1 MQAAIEIFV
10 NGISGVFIG
19 LTVLYAAIKIN
30 KLLAG
35 REVANK
41 EAKGEK

>member
-1 MQAAIEIFV
+1 MQAALEIFV

-19 LTVLYAAIKIN
+19 LTVLYIAIKIN

-35 REVANK
+35 REPDKK
-41 EAKGEK
+41 EQ

>member
-1 MQAAIEIFV
+1 MQAAFDIFV

-19 LTVLYAAIKIN
+19 LSVLYAAIKIN

-35 REVANK
+35 REPDKK
-41 EAKGEK
+41 E

>member
-1 MQAAIEIFV
+1 MQTAFEIFL

-35 REVANK
+35 REPDKK
-41 EAKGEK
+41 EQ

>member
-1 MQAAIEIFV
+1 MHSAFDIFL

-30 KLLAG
+30 KVLMG
-35 REVANK
+35 REAPEKK
-41 EAKGEK
+41 EE

>member
-1 MQAAIEIFV
+1 MQAALEIFV

-19 LTVLYAAIKIN
+19 LTVLYVAIKIN

-35 REVANK
+35 REAARK
-41 EAKGEK
+41 EE

>member
-1 MQAAIEIFV
+1 MQAAFDIFI

-35 REVANK
+35 REAVKK
-41 EAKGEK
+41 EE

>member
-1 MQAAIEIFV
+1 MQAAFEIFV

-19 LTVLYAAIKIN
+19 LSVLYAAIKLN

-35 REVANK
+35 READKK
-41 EAKGEK
+41 EQ

>member
-19 LTVLYAAIKIN
+19 LTVLYAAIKII

-35 REVANK
+35 REAEKK
-41 EAKGEK
+41 EE

>member
-10 NGISGVFIG
+10 NGITGVFIG

-30 KLLAG
+30 KLVAG
-35 REVANK
+35 QEPVKK
-41 EAKGEK
+41 ED

>member
-1 MQAAIEIFV
+1 MQAAFEIFM

-19 LTVLYAAIKIN
+19 LSVLYIAIKLN

-35 REVANK
+35 REPDKK
-41 EAKGEK
+41 EQ

>member
-1 MQAAIEIFV
+1 MHAAFEIFV

-19 LTVLYAAIKIN
+19 LSVLYAAIKLN

-35 REVANK
+35 REPDKK
-41 EAKGEK
+41 EQ

>member
-1 MQAAIEIFV
+1 MQPAFEVFL
-10 NGISGVFIG
+10 NGISGVFVG

-35 REVANK
+35 RTPTEK
-41 EAKGEK
+41 EP

>member
-1 MQAAIEIFV
+1 MQAAFEIFI

-19 LTVLYAAIKIN
+19 LAVLYAAIKIN

-35 REVANK
+35 REVTGK
-41 EAKGEK
+41 EAKGGK

>member
-1 MQAAIEIFV
+1 MQAAVEIFI

-19 LTVLYAAIKIN
+19 LTVLYVAIKIN

-35 REVANK
+35 REVASKK
-41 EAKGEK
+41 E

>member
-30 KLLAG
+30 KMVAG
-35 REVANK
+35 RQAPEK
-41 EAKGEK
+41 ED

>member
-1 MQAAIEIFV
+1 MQAAFEIFM

-41 EAKGEK
+41 AAKEEK

>member
-1 MQAAIEIFV
+1 MQAAFDIFI

-35 REVANK
+35 REPVKK
-41 EAKGEK
+41 EE

>member
-30 KLLAG
+30 KMVAG
-35 REVANK
+35 RQAPKK
-41 EAKGEK
+41 ED

>member
-35 REVANK
+35 REPDKK
-41 EAKGEK
+41 E

>member
-1 MQAAIEIFV
+1 MQAAFEIFL

-30 KLLAG
+30 KWVAS
-35 REVANK
+35 REAAEK
-41 EAKGEK
+41 EE

>member
-1 MQAAIEIFV
+1 MQAAVEVFI

-19 LTVLYAAIKIN
+19 LTVLYVAIKIN

-35 REVANK
+35 REVASK
-41 EAKGEK
+41 EE

>member
-1 MQAAIEIFV
+1 MQEAVQIFV

-19 LTVLYAAIKIN
+19 LAVLYVVIRIN

-35 REVANK
+35 K
-41 EAKGEK
+41 EPDKKE

>member
-1 MQAAIEIFV
+1 MQAALEIFV

-19 LTVLYAAIKIN
+19 LAVLYVAIKIN

-35 REVANK
+35 RESPK
-41 EAKGEK
+41 QDS